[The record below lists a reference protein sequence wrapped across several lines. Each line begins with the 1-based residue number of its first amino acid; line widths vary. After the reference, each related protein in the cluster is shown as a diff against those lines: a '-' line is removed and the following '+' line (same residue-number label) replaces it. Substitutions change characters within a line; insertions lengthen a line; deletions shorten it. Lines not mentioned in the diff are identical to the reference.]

1 MDGRWPSSGQQI
13 NDNEQQMMMIT
24 RHNYEEYFIL
34 YMDNELSSD
43 DRRLVET
50 FVQQHP
56 DLKEELDLLLQYK
69 LLPDTDIVF
78 EGKKELM
85 VPIAVGIDGNT
96 PISVTNYEEWMILYL
111 DNELSVKQ
119 KLSVEQFIATNPS
132 VNKEFAFLQH
142 TKLQSEEIIFP
153 DKASLFRREEKVRP
167 IPVRW
172 WRVAAAAVFLLGI
185 GITTAI
191 VVNKK
196 SPADEIVKE
205 TTPKKK
211 TTTENPVITPKE
223 SNSPVNEDVVADNSK
238 QVLTPAINQGSNKNI
253 VVKEKN
259 NTVKNQIPITIPSQI
274 RKEEPVVVSNKPSN
288 DLPQPLY
295 NPNIIKTDATNN
307 AIASDNTPKE
317 IKPQD
322 AVINSDVTTKASQPS
337 DIVNASYTEL
347 EQPDGKKNK
356 SRGFFRKIARTFE
369 KRTDIDATDNNRLL
383 VAGLAIK
390 LK

>member
-1 MDGRWPSSGQQI
+1 M
-13 NDNEQQMMMIT
+13 
-24 RHNYEEYFIL
+24 
-34 YMDNELSSD
+34 
-43 DRRLVET
+43 
-50 FVQQHP
+50 
-56 DLKEELDLLLQYK
+56 K
-69 LLPDTDIVF
+69 
-78 EGKKELM
+78 
-85 VPIAVGIDGNT
+85 
-96 PISVTNYEEWMILYL
+96 
-111 DNELSVKQ
+111 
-119 KLSVEQFIATNPS
+119 
-132 VNKEFAFLQH
+132 
-142 TKLQSEEIIFP
+142 
-153 DKASLFRREEKVRP
+153 
-167 IPVRW
+167 
-172 WRVAAAAVFLLGI
+172 
-185 GITTAI
+185 AI

-211 TTTENPVITPKE
+211 TTTENPIITPKE

-322 AVINSDVTTKASQPS
+322 ALITADVTTKASQPS